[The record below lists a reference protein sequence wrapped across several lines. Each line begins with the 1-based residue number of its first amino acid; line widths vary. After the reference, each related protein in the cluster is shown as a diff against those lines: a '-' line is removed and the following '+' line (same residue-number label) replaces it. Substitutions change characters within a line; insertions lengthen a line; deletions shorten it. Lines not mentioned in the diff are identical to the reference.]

1 MNDKGK
7 FLNFHKISEHKSP
20 FSWALC
26 LNISTTFVINSQK
39 VVSMLKFAPQHQMVY
54 IYNIK
59 LSNPGTDGG
68 HTQNA
73 YG

>member
-1 MNDKGK
+1 
-7 FLNFHKISEHKSP
+7 
-20 FSWALC
+20 
-26 LNISTTFVINSQK
+26 
-39 VVSMLKFAPQHQMVY
+39 MLKFAPQHQMVY